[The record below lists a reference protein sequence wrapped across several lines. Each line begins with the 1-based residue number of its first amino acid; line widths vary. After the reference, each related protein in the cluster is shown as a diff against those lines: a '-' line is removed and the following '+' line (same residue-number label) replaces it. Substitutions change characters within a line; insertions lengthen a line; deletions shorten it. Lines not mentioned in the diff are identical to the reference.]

1 MTGPIDERVIA
12 MISTLGKLPIDQ
24 IEPESRLVDLA
35 IDSLVIVELSFKLK
49 QEFSI
54 SEETDQKLDDAETV
68 QDIIDLVTVSKSEG
82 HNDSP
87 PSTEHAEHEKTIFPS
102 S

>member
-1 MTGPIDERVIA
+1 MTDPIDERVIA
-12 MISTLGKLPIDQ
+12 MISSLGKLPIDQ
-24 IEPESRLVDLA
+24 IEPQSRLVDLA

-54 SEETDQKLDDAETV
+54 SEETDRKLDDAETV
-68 QDIIDLVTVSKSEG
+68 QEIIDLVIASQSQPHRDG
-82 HNDSP
+82 P
-87 PSTEHAEHEKTIFPS
+87 PSTGHADNKKTTIPS